1 MKSQLKNNKSEQ
13 TMRNEFEANIIDYPF
28 EESYITKSQIN
39 TNSLKQFMNSDLS
52 ELDSDTV
59 CDQRLQSMHIIIDY
73 NIIKIREQ
81 AELA

>member
-59 CDQRLQSMHIIIDY
+59 CDQRL
-73 NIIKIREQ
+73 
-81 AELA
+81 